1 MEKIKKEVTTK
12 METKELSQEI
22 ERLLA
27 GANAAIKE
35 AQSYL
40 ISQGEVVDLSDW
52 VTVKEYCKRFDI
64 KNQETVMNWINRGIV
79 PAQNIRIIEEFN
91 NTRLI
96 KAVPYNVKPAKV
108 A

>member
-1 MEKIKKEVTTK
+1 